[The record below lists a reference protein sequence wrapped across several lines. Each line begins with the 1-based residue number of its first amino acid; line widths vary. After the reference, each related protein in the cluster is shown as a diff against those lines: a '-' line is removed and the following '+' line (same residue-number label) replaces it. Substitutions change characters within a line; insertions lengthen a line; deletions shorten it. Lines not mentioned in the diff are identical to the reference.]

1 MKPIELNIEQ
11 AFDAIENISL
21 SDNWDFAFEQKL
33 NNSRKSKSI
42 KISKINIA
50 VIILVFI
57 NIGFILNLVRTDSTQ
72 QETARKAD
80 LEIIAQGLLGT
91 NN

>member
-1 MKPIELNIEQ
+1 MRTEDINIEQ
-11 AFDAIENISL
+11 VFDTIENIAPS
-21 SDNWDFAFEQKL
+21 SKWDFELEQKI

-50 VIILVFI
+50 VLILVFI
-57 NIGFILNLVRTDSTQ
+57 NIGFILNSFRSESSK
-72 QETARKAD
+72 QEIARNTD

>member
-1 MKPIELNIEQ
+1 MKPIESNIEQ

-21 SDNWDFAFEQKL
+21 SDNWDFAFEQKF
-33 NNSRKSKSI
+33 NNYRKSKSV

-50 VIILVFI
+50 VLILVFI
-57 NIGFILNLVRTDSTQ
+57 NIGFILNSFRSESSK
-72 QETARKAD
+72 QEIARNTD

>member
-33 NNSRKSKSI
+33 NNSRKSKAI
-42 KISKINIA
+42 IISKTNIA